1 MDLTNGNFTKNLSEM
16 EISQL
21 YPADKKPPEFG
32 GLQPSEFTESYILK
46 SVPDSTKPRLV

>member
-21 YPADKKPPEFG
+21 YPADKKPPESSRK
-32 GLQPSEFTESYILK
+32 SEYTESYFLK
-46 SVPDSTKPRLV
+46 SVPDSNNL